1 MEAVVARE
9 EVRFRSGDDECAAWL
24 FRPDGEEP
32 GPCIVL
38 AHGFGGTRE
47 ARLDAYAER
56 FCAAGY
62 VALVFD
68 YRHFGASSGEPRQ
81 LISIRGQRADWRAAV
96 AYARELEDVDANR
109 VVAWGTSFSGGYVIE
124 LAAADKRLVAT
135 IAQTPFTDGPV
146 TLRGLGAANLA
157 RLAGAAIRDQL
168 RALLGREPY
177 PIPLVAPPGTVAAM
191 NTPDA
196 LPGYTALYPPDQPM
210 RNEFLPRSVVGL
222 PFFSPLRQAA
232 AVECPLLVQVC
243 ADDAVTPPPPAR
255 KVAER
260 APRGEL
266 REYPGG
272 HFEIYLGDHFERS
285 ISDQLDFLERVL

>member
-9 EVRFRSGDDECAAWL
+9 EVRFRSGDDECGAWL
-24 FRPDGEEP
+24 FRPDGDEQ

-68 YRHFGASSGEPRQ
+68 YRHFGASSGKPRQ

-96 AYARELEDVDANR
+96 AYARELEGVDANR

-135 IAQTPFTDGPV
+135 IAQTPFTDGPA
-146 TLRGLGAANLA
+146 TLRWVGCSEPSSTRRRRDA
-157 RLAGAAIRDQL
+157 R
-168 RALLGREPY
+168 P
-177 PIPLVAPPGTVAAM
+177 
-191 NTPDA
+191 
-196 LPGYTALYPPDQPM
+196 
-210 RNEFLPRSVVGL
+210 
-222 PFFSPLRQAA
+222 
-232 AVECPLLVQVC
+232 
-243 ADDAVTPPPPAR
+243 
-255 KVAER
+255 
-260 APRGEL
+260 APRAA
-266 REYPGG
+266 RT
-272 HFEIYLGDHFERS
+272 
-285 ISDQLDFLERVL
+285 

>member
-1 MEAVVARE
+1 MEAIAARE
-9 EVRFRSGDDECAAWL
+9 EVRFRSGDDDCAAWL
-24 FRPDGEEP
+24 FRPDGGEQR
-32 GPCIVL
+32 PCIIL

-68 YRHFGASSGEPRQ
+68 YRHFGASAGEPRQ
-81 LISIRGQRADWRAAV
+81 LISIRRQRVDWQAAV

-109 VVAWGTSFSGGYVIE
+109 VVAWGTSYAGGHVIE
-124 LAAADKRLVAT
+124 LAAADRRLVAT
-135 IAQTPFTDGPV
+135 IAQTPFTDGPA
-146 TLRGLGAANLA
+146 TLRGLGAANLI
-157 RLAGAAIRDQL
+157 RLAGAAMRDQL
-168 RALLGREPY
+168 RALLGREPC
-177 PIPLVAPPGTVAAM
+177 PIALVGPPGTVAAM

-196 LPGYTALYPPDQPM
+196 MPGYTALFPAGQPM
-210 RNEFLPRSVVGL
+210 RNEFIPRGLVGM

-232 AVECPLLVQVC
+232 KVECPLLVQVC
-243 ADDAVTPPPPAR
+243 ADDAITPPPPAR

-272 HFEIYLGDHFERS
+272 HFEVYLGDHFERS
-285 ISDQLDFLERVL
+285 ITDQLDFLERVL